1 MPVLAAIMLS
11 DQVRSGSTI
20 YLPMPHPRA
29 WAETALYVYTGEE
42 QLLSKQVKANILY
55 LGGKV

>member
-1 MPVLAAIMLS
+1 MLS